1 MGIETAFKN
10 LRKRVIPTGGNTMY
24 VANFEYR
31 LRGPFFSS
39 LQTIFFADAGRV
51 WSRELIEAGQ
61 GVKWTPGV
69 AFRYF
74 SPIGPIQVNIGYNQY
89 KPPGGPVFFDAGVSA
104 TTGQAPLLCLS
115 GTDTSGNCRPATA
128 LRQPNTFIRRLV
140 LSVAFPPDF

>member
-1 MGIETAFKN
+1 MSRNSSRIPSLRTPDSEGKMSAFKN

-61 GVKWTPGV
+61 PVCKL
-69 AFRYF
+69 AFERMAQEPDVLYGEDLGSNYQGQQTMLSKHF
-74 SPIGPIQVNIGYNQY
+74 LPHAPRL
-89 KPPGGPVFFDAGVSA
+89 AG
-104 TTGQAPLLCLS
+104 
-115 GTDTSGNCRPATA
+115 
-128 LRQPNTFIRRLV
+128 
-140 LSVAFPPDF
+140 